1 MFRDKTILITGA
13 TGLIGSNLVN
23 KLMELECANVIV
35 LARNEKKVRNIFG
48 KYIKNPNFE
57 YIIQDIIEPIKI
69 NDKKIDYIFHAAG
82 PMERAL
88 VLNKP
93 VDVIKPN
100 IYGIINCLEFLKK
113 QGSGRL
119 IVFSSVTIYANLK
132 NEDITVRED
141 DSNVTEFLDSNNAC
155 YSQSKRISEVIA
167 HSYNKQYNVDIVI
180 GRLSTVY
187 GPSYRIPKT
196 AFYEFIIKA
205 IKGEDITINNSDNPK
220 RDTIYID
227 DAIRGLLMIAKYG
240 KSNEVYNISSNCEG
254 NNFLAIDEIAEI
266 IADSVRK
273 INDTSI
279 NVNFKISEQNNY
291 RKPGI
296 ILDNNKLKGLN
307 WSINIDFYTGIKE
320 TINFYFKNRELLENS
335 NL

>member
-1 MFRDKTILITGA
+1 MFNNKTILITGA

-23 KLMELECANVIV
+23 KLMDFGCVNVIV
-35 LARNEKKVRNIFG
+35 LARNEDKVRNIFD

-69 NDKKIDYIFHAAG
+69 IDKRIDYIFHAAG
-82 PMERAL
+82 PMEREL

-119 IVFSSVTIYANLK
+119 IVFSSVTIYANLRTK
-132 NEDITVRED
+132 DITVLEE
-141 DSNVTEFLDSNNAC
+141 DSNITEFLDSNNAC

-167 HSYNKQYNVDIVI
+167 HSYNKQYDVDIVI

-187 GPSYRIPKT
+187 GPSYRIPRT
-196 AFYEFIIKA
+196 AFYEFIVQA
-205 IKGEDITINNSDNPK
+205 IKGENITINNSNNPK
-220 RDTIYID
+220 RDNIYIN
-227 DAIRGLLMIAKYG
+227 DAISGLLMIAQYG
-240 KSNEVYNISSNCEG
+240 KSNEVYNISSNGDG

-266 IADSVRK
+266 IASSVRK
-273 INDTSI
+273 IKDI
-279 NVNFKISEQNNY
+279 NIKVNFKISQQDNY

-296 ILDNNKLKGLN
+296 MLDNNKLKGLKWN
-307 WSINIDFYTGIKE
+307 INTDFYTGIKE
-320 TINFYFKNRELLENS
+320 TINFYLENRK
-335 NL
+335 LF